1 MINRKGALPTKRSAS
16 LGGNQEPD
24 KVLPESLEAARLR
37 PAKTPAFVKPSLSI
51 LVVAL
56 AVFAV
61 SCKVGPN
68 YVTPRAS
75 VAGQWLENSTI
86 TNRPF
91 SAAEDYWW
99 RNFDDPVL
107 NQLVETAF
115 RNNPSLQ
122 AAGVRILGAR
132 AQLNYSIGNLFP
144 QQQGI
149 SGQVNDSRTPGVNA
163 NLVSDQI
170 LFSATWEIDF
180 WGKYRRGIESDRASY
195 LGSIA
200 AYDDAL
206 VTLIADV
213 AGSYV
218 NIRTLEERLGVAAK
232 NVETQK
238 ESLRIAKAQFTA
250 GETSERDVQQAT
262 AQLAQTE
269 AQIPQLEQTLAQT
282 KNGLAVLLGETPDE
296 TDRHLTNGPSLI
308 PSAPAE
314 VAVGIPRDLLR
325 RRPDV
330 RAAGL
335 AAASQSALIGVAK
348 ANMYPAFSLSGSFGG
363 VGNNAGNNSLADMFN
378 WQSRAVNAGAGMV
391 FPVFNYGRLVNQVR
405 VQDAQFQQAVLNYQN
420 TVLQAQQ
427 EVEDGLA
434 AFAGQQ
440 RVVTRLTEADTAAR
454 RSTDLAIIQYKA
466 GQTDYTT
473 VLSAEQEQLSVEDA
487 LASARGGVVQGI
499 ISVYRALGGG
509 WQIREGHD
517 VVSDEVKA
525 EMSRRTDWG
534 RMLEPSHH
542 LPKTPPPEEPAGAK
556 GGK

>member
-1 MINRKGALPTKRSAS
+1 MK
-16 LGGNQEPD
+16 
-24 KVLPESLEAARLR
+24 
-37 PAKTPAFVKPSLSI
+37 PALSI
-51 LVVAL
+51 LVAAL
-56 AVFAV
+56 AVFGA
-61 SCKVGPN
+61 SCKVGPD
-68 YVTPRAS
+68 YVTPKAG
-75 VAGQWLENSTI
+75 VAGQWMENSTV

-91 SAAEDYWW
+91 SPAEDYWW

-115 RNNPSLQ
+115 QNNPTLQ

-149 SGQVNDSRTPGVNA
+149 SGQVGYSRPNPLNPAGVGD
-163 NLVSDQI
+163 LLSDQI

-180 WGKYRRGIESDRASY
+180 WGKYRRGIESDRATF
-195 LGSIA
+195 LGTIA

-213 AGSYV
+213 AASYI

-238 ESLRIAKAQFTA
+238 ESLRIAKAQFQA

-269 AQIPQLEQTLAQT
+269 AEIPQLEQTLAQT

-308 PSAPAE
+308 PTAPAE

-330 RAAGL
+330 RATGL

-348 ANMYPAFSLSGSFGG
+348 ASMYPAFSLSGSFGG

-378 WQSRAVNAGAGMV
+378 WQSRAVNAGAGLV

-427 EVEDGLA
+427 EVENGLE

-440 RVVTRLTEADTAAR
+440 QVVARLTEAATAAR
-454 RSTDLAIIQYKA
+454 RSTDLAIIQYKS

-473 VLSAEQEQLSVEDA
+473 VLSAEQEQLAVEDA
-487 LASARGGVVQGI
+487 LASARGGVVQGV

-542 LPKTPPPEEPAGAK
+542 LPPTPPPEETGTNS
-556 GGK
+556 GK

>member
-1 MINRKGALPTKRSAS
+1 MINHTGALPAKHPAS
-16 LGGNQEPD
+16 LRKNQM
-24 KVLPESLEAARLR
+24 
-37 PAKTPAFVKPSLSI
+37 PALSI
-51 LVVAL
+51 LVAGL
-56 AVFAV
+56 GVFAV

-68 YVTPRAS
+68 YTTPKAG

-132 AQLNYSIGNLFP
+132 AQLNKSIGNLFP

-149 SGQVNDSRTPGVNA
+149 SGQVNYSWLNSKNPAVAADLT
-163 NLVSDQI
+163 SDQI
-170 LFSATWEIDF
+170 LFAAAWEIDF

-218 NIRTLEERLGVAAK
+218 NIRTLEERLSVAAK

-238 ESLRIAKAQFTA
+238 ESLRIANARFKA
-250 GETSERDVQQAT
+250 GETSELDVQQAT
-262 AQLAQTE
+262 TQLAQTE

-282 KNGLAVLLGETPDE
+282 QNALAVLLGETPDE

-308 PSAPAE
+308 PTAPAE
-314 VAVGIPRDLLR
+314 VAVGIPKDLLR

-348 ANMYPAFSLSGSFGG
+348 ASMYPAFSLSGSFGG
-363 VGNNAGNNSLADMFN
+363 VGNNAGNSSLVDMFN
-378 WQSRAVNAGAGMV
+378 WQSRAVNAGAGLV

-440 RVVTRLTEADTAAR
+440 RAVTRLIEADTAAR
-454 RSTDLAIIQYKA
+454 RSTDLAMIEYKG
-466 GQTDYTT
+466 GQADYTT
-473 VLSAEQEQLSVEDA
+473 VLSAEQAQLTVEDF

-517 VVSDEVKA
+517 VVSDEIKA
-525 EMSRRTDWG
+525 EMSRRTNWG

-542 LPKTPPPEEPAGAK
+542 LPKIPPQEEPTGAK
-556 GGK
+556 GEK

>member
-1 MINRKGALPTKRSAS
+1 
-16 LGGNQEPD
+16 
-24 KVLPESLEAARLR
+24 
-37 PAKTPAFVKPSLSI
+37 
-51 LVVAL
+51 
-56 AVFAV
+56 VFAV

-68 YVTPRAS
+68 YVTPNAS
-75 VAGQWLENSTI
+75 VAGQWMENSTI

-122 AAGVRILGAR
+122 AAGVHILGAR

-149 SGQVNDSRTPGVNA
+149 SGQVNGSRTPGVNA

-180 WGKYRRGIESDRASY
+180 WGKYRRGIESDRATF

-213 AGSYV
+213 AASYV
-218 NIRTLEERLGVAAK
+218 NLRTLEERLNVAAK
-232 NVETQK
+232 NVGTQK

-262 AQLAQTE
+262 AQLAETE
-269 AQIPQLEQTLAQT
+269 AEIPQLEQTLAQT

-308 PSAPAE
+308 PTALAE
-314 VAVGIPRDLLR
+314 VAVGIPKDLLR

-348 ANMYPAFSLSGSFGG
+348 ASMYPAFSLSGSFGG
-363 VGNNAGNNSLADMFN
+363 VGNNAGNNSLVDMFN
-378 WQSRAVNAGAGMV
+378 WQSRAVNAGAGLV
-391 FPVFNYGRLVNQVR
+391 FPVFNYGRLINQVR

-440 RVVTRLTEADTAAR
+440 KVVARLTEAATAAR
-454 RSTDLAIIQYKA
+454 RSTDLAIIQYKS

-473 VLSAEQEQLSVEDA
+473 VLSAEQAQLAVEDA
-487 LASARGGVVQGI
+487 LASARGGVVQGV
-499 ISVYRALGGG
+499 ISVYRALGGS

-542 LPKTPPPEEPAGAK
+542 LPKTPPAEETAGAK
-556 GGK
+556 NGK

>member
-1 MINRKGALPTKRSAS
+1 MVNNKSTLPAKHAAS
-16 LGGNQEPD
+16 LHGNL
-24 KVLPESLEAARLR
+24 K
-37 PAKTPAFVKPSLSI
+37 PALSI
-51 LVVAL
+51 LFAAL

-68 YVTPRAS
+68 YVTPKAS

-99 RNFDDPVL
+99 RNFEDPVL
-107 NQLVETAF
+107 DQLVETAF

-122 AAGVRILGAR
+122 AAGVSILGAR
-132 AQLNYSIGNLFP
+132 AQLNKSIGNIFP

-149 SGQVNDSRTPGVNA
+149 SGQVNYSRPNPQNPAIAADV
-163 NLVSDQI
+163 VSDQI
-170 LFSATWEIDF
+170 LFAATWEIDF
-180 WGKYRRGIESDRASY
+180 WGKYRRGIESDRALF

-213 AGSYV
+213 ASSYV
-218 NIRTLEERLGVAAK
+218 NIRTLEEQLSVAAK
-232 NVETQK
+232 NVGTQK
-238 ESLRIAKAQFTA
+238 ESLRIARAQFQA
-250 GETSERDVQQAT
+250 GETSELDVQQAT

-308 PSAPAE
+308 PTAPAE
-314 VAVGIPRDLLR
+314 VAVGIPKDLLR

-378 WQSRAVNAGAGMV
+378 WQSRAVNAGAGLV
-391 FPVFNYGRLVNQVR
+391 FPVFNYGRLINQVR

-427 EVEDGLA
+427 EVENGLA

-440 RVVTRLTEADTAAR
+440 RVVTQLADADTAAR
-454 RSTDLAIIQYKA
+454 RSTDLAIIQYKS

-473 VLSAEQEQLSVEDA
+473 VLSAEQAQLTVEDA

-525 EMSRRTDWG
+525 EMARRTDWG

-542 LPKTPPPEEPAGAK
+542 LLQTPPPENSGTN

>member
-1 MINRKGALPTKRSAS
+1 MKPVFIS
-16 LGGNQEPD
+16 L
-24 KVLPESLEAARLR
+24 A
-37 PAKTPAFVKPSLSI
+37 
-51 LVVAL
+51 AL
-56 AVFAV
+56 AVLAV

-68 YVTPRAS
+68 YSTPKAS
-75 VAGQWLENSTI
+75 VAGQWMENSTI

-115 RNNPSLQ
+115 RNSPSLQ

-132 AQLNYSIGNLFP
+132 AQLNKSIGNLFP

-149 SGQVNDSRTPGVNA
+149 SGQADYSWLKSQYPGVAA
-163 NLVSDQI
+163 NLVSDEI
-170 LFSATWEIDF
+170 LFVATWEIDF

-218 NIRTLEERLGVAAK
+218 NIRTLEERFSVAAK
-232 NVETQK
+232 NVDTQK
-238 ESLRIAKAQFTA
+238 ESLRIAKAQFEA
-250 GETSERDVQQAT
+250 GETSELDVQQAT

-269 AQIPQLEQTLAQT
+269 AQIPQLEQVLAQT
-282 KNGLAVLLGETPDE
+282 KDGLAVLLGATPDE
-296 TDRHLTNGPSLI
+296 IDRRLTDGPSLI
-308 PSAPAE
+308 PTAPAE
-314 VAVGIPRDLLR
+314 VTVGIPRDLLR

-348 ANMYPAFSLSGSFGG
+348 ANMYPALSLSGSFGV
-363 VGNNAGNNSLADMFN
+363 VGNNAGNNSLPDMFN
-378 WQSRAVNAGAGMV
+378 WQSRAVNAGAGLL

-434 AFAGQQ
+434 VFAGQQ
-440 RVVTRLTEADTAAR
+440 QVVTRLAEAATAAR
-454 RSTDLAIIQYKA
+454 RSTDLAMLQYKS

-473 VLSAEQEQLSVEDA
+473 VLSAEQAQLAVEDA
-487 LASARGGVVQGI
+487 LASARGGVVQGV

-525 EMSRRTDWG
+525 EMARRTDWG
-534 RMLEPSHH
+534 KLLEPSHH
-542 LPKTPPPEEPAGAK
+542 LPKAPPPENTGTSSEK
-556 GGK
+556 

>member
-1 MINRKGALPTKRSAS
+1 MINHTGTLPAKHPAS
-16 LGGNQEPD
+16 LRRNQI
-24 KVLPESLEAARLR
+24 SA
-37 PAKTPAFVKPSLSI
+37 LSI
-51 LVVAL
+51 LLIGL
-56 AVFAV
+56 AGFAV

-68 YVTPRAS
+68 YVTPKAS
-75 VAGQWLENSTI
+75 VAGQWMENATI

-115 RNNPSLQ
+115 QNSPSLQ

-149 SGQVNDSRTPGVNA
+149 SGQA
-163 NLVSDQI
+163 NYSWLNSKNPAVAADLVSDQI
-170 LFSATWEIDF
+170 LFAATWEIDF

-218 NIRTLEERLGVAAK
+218 NVRTLEEQLSVATK

-238 ESLRIAKAQFTA
+238 ESLRIANARFKA
-250 GETSERDVQQAT
+250 GETSELDVQQAT

-335 AAASQSALIGVAK
+335 AAASQSALIGVAR
-348 ANMYPAFSLSGSFGG
+348 ASMYPAFSLSGSFGG
-363 VGNNAGNNSLADMFN
+363 VGNNAGNNSLVDMFN
-378 WQSRAVNAGAGMV
+378 WQSRAVNAGAGLV
-391 FPVFNYGRLVNQVR
+391 FPIFNYGRLVNQVR
-405 VQDAQFQQAVLNYQN
+405 VQDAQFQQAVLYYQN

-440 RVVTRLTEADTAAR
+440 RRVARLTEAATAAR
-454 RSTDLAIIQYKA
+454 RSTDLAVIQYKG
-466 GQTDYTT
+466 GQADYTT
-473 VLSAEQEQLSVEDA
+473 VLSAEQAQLAVEND
-487 LASARGGVVQGI
+487 LANARGGVVQGI

-509 WQIREGHD
+509 WQIREGRD

-525 EMSRRTDWG
+525 EMARRTDWG
-534 RMLEPSHH
+534 KMLEPSHH
-542 LPKTPPPEEPAGAK
+542 LPKTPPPEETAGAK
-556 GGK
+556 DGK

>member
-1 MINRKGALPTKRSAS
+1 M
-16 LGGNQEPD
+16 
-24 KVLPESLEAARLR
+24 
-37 PAKTPAFVKPSLSI
+37 KPVPIFLA
-51 LVVAL
+51 VL

-61 SCKVGPN
+61 SCRVGPN
-68 YVTPRAS
+68 YVTPKAG

-122 AAGVRILGAR
+122 AAGVSILGAR
-132 AQLNYSIGNLFP
+132 AQLNKSIGNLFP

-149 SGQVNDSRTPGVNA
+149 SGAANYSWLNSQSPGVA
-163 NLVSDQI
+163 ADLVSDQI

-180 WGKYRRGIESDRASY
+180 WGKFRRGIESDRASF

-213 AGSYV
+213 ASSYV
-218 NIRTLEERLGVAAK
+218 NLRTLEEQLRVAAK

-238 ESLRIAKAQFTA
+238 ESLRIAQARFKA
-250 GETSERDVQQAT
+250 GETSELDVQQAT
-262 AQLAQTE
+262 TQLAQTE
-269 AQIPQLEQTLAQT
+269 SEIPQLELTLAQT
-282 KNGLAVLLGETPDE
+282 KNGLAVLLGEPPDE
-296 TDRHLTNGPSLI
+296 IDRHLTNGPSLI
-308 PSAPAE
+308 PTAPAE
-314 VAVGIPRDLLR
+314 VAVGIPKDLLR

-348 ANMYPAFSLSGSFGG
+348 ASMYPAFSLSGSFGFA
-363 VGNNAGNNSLADMFN
+363 GNNAGNNSLSDMFN
-378 WQSRAVNAGAGMV
+378 WQNRAVNAGAGLV

-427 EVEDGLA
+427 EVENGLA
-434 AFAGQQ
+434 SFAGQQ
-440 RVVTRLTEADTAAR
+440 KMVTHLTEADTAAR
-454 RSTDLAIIQYKA
+454 RSTDLAIIQYKG

-473 VLSAEQEQLSVEDA
+473 VLTAEQAQLSVEGS

-517 VVSDEVKA
+517 VISDEVKA
-525 EMSRRTDWG
+525 EMARRTDWG
-534 RMLEPSHH
+534 KMLEPSHH

>member
-1 MINRKGALPTKRSAS
+1 MIKN
-16 LGGNQEPD
+16 N
-24 KVLPESLEAARLR
+24 AARLR
-37 PAKTPAFVKPSLSI
+37 PVKTSASLKPALSI
-51 LVVAL
+51 LLIGL
-56 AVFAV
+56 AGFAV

-68 YVTPRAS
+68 YVTPKAS
-75 VAGQWLENSTI
+75 VAGQWMENSTI

-115 RNNPSLQ
+115 RNNPTLQ
-122 AAGVRILGAR
+122 AAGVSILGAR
-132 AQLNYSIGNLFP
+132 AQLNKSIGNLFP

-149 SGQVNDSRTPGVNA
+149 SGQA
-163 NLVSDQI
+163 NYSWLNSKNPAVAADLVSDQI

-180 WGKYRRGIESDRASY
+180 WGKYRRGIESNRATF

-218 NIRTLEERLGVAAK
+218 NIRTLEERLSVAAK

-269 AQIPQLEQTLAQT
+269 AQIPELEQTLAQT

-296 TDRHLTNGPSLI
+296 TNRRLTNGPSLI
-308 PSAPAE
+308 PTAPAE
-314 VAVGIPRDLLR
+314 VAVGIPKDLLR

-348 ANMYPAFSLSGSFGG
+348 ASMYPAFSLSGSFGG
-363 VGNNAGNNSLADMFN
+363 AGNNAGNSSLADMFN
-378 WQSRAVNAGAGMV
+378 WQSRAVNAGAGLV

-440 RVVTRLTEADTAAR
+440 RVVTRLTEADAAAR
-454 RSTDLAIIQYKA
+454 RSTDLAIIQYKG

-473 VLSAEQEQLSVEDA
+473 VLSAEQEQLAVEDA

-499 ISVYRALGGG
+499 IAVYRALGGG

-525 EMSRRTDWG
+525 EMARRTDWG

-542 LPKTPPPEEPAGAK
+542 LPKTPPPEETAGAK
-556 GGK
+556 DGK